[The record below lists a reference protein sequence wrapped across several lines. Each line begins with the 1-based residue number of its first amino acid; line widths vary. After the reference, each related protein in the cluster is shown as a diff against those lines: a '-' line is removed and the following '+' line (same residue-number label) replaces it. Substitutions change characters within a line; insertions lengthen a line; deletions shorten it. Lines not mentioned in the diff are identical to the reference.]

1 MTTMQPGRLRQ
12 QVAIQAR
19 TRTSDG
25 QGGATDSWVTLTAG
39 TVWAA
44 IEPAS
49 GAEVFA
55 AHQLQ
60 QRVTHKVTLR
70 YREEI
75 TTAHRL
81 LYGSRVLN
89 IRSVLNPEERQRYLV
104 VMVEEGVP
112 A

>member
-1 MTTMQPGRLRQ
+1 MQPGRLRH

-25 QGGATDSWVTLTAG
+25 QGGATDTWATVTAG

-70 YREEI
+70 YRDEV
-75 TTAHRL
+75 TTANRL
-81 LYGSRVLN
+81 LYGTRVLN

-104 VMVEEGVP
+104 LLVEEGVP
-112 A
+112 S